1 MTLAD
6 RLEME
11 DDNQES
17 IKQLTFG
24 SREMSYVVKKE
35 PKFERLRQQQR
46 EHQAERRKVRRST
59 ANLKGKFRTK
69 DWVLY
74 MDRLIYI

>member
-24 SREMSYVVKKE
+24 SREMSYVVKKT
-35 PKFERLRQQQR
+35 PKDGLLRQKQR

-69 DWVLY
+69 D
-74 MDRLIYI
+74 